1 MTDQY
6 NMDQYNKETSQIHAP
21 ADLIRRTKEAVR
33 AEEQRLAGEN
43 FKQHAV
49 TQPKH
54 SYAKVYKW
62 ALPVAAAIFCVV
74 LLNVGLLRFRKDMS
88 GSGSSSATTADSGA
102 DTTASGAASSG
113 AESNDM
119 GLQFEVEET
128 YEQAEEAADE
138 PVDDNSSAMDM
149 AEGVMLEAD
158 NGAYES
164 NSADAGGTGYAD
176 AAASAEDDVYEDAA
190 SKEMAE
196 EELGS
201 YIDSIYGSDLWIDE
215 VDEAPSFYGD
225 SKTEII
231 SIHGIKIYVAKDIDD
246 TWIAY
251 MRIDGE
257 QYVISGE
264 LTETDISRE
273 EFTEKAY
280 KLLNETTGRAE

>member
-33 AEEQRLAGEN
+33 AEEQRLAEERLQ
-43 FKQHAV
+43 QHDAV
-49 TQPKH
+49 QLKH

-88 GSGSSSATTADSGA
+88 GSGSSSAITT
-102 DTTASGAASSG
+102 DTASDTASGG
-113 AESNDM
+113 AESNGM
-119 GLQFEVEET
+119 GFQVEVEET
-128 YEQAEEAADE
+128 YEQAEEAAEE
-138 PVDDNSSAMDM
+138 PIDGSSSAMDM
-149 AEGVMLEAD
+149 SEAD

-176 AAASAEDDVYEDAA
+176 AAASVEDDVYEDAI
-190 SKEMAE
+190 SKEMGE
-196 EELGS
+196 EEQGG

-215 VDEAPSFYGD
+215 VDEAPTFCGD
-225 SKTEII
+225 SNTEVI
-231 SIHGIKIYVAKDIDD
+231 SVHGIKISVAKDTDD

-251 MRIDGE
+251 TRVGEE

-264 LTETDISRE
+264 LTEADISRE
-273 EFTEKAY
+273 EFIEKAY
-280 KLLNETTGRAE
+280 KLLNETIGRAE

>member
-1 MTDQY
+1 MMDQY

-54 SYAKVYKW
+54 SYAKVYRW
-62 ALPVAAAIFCVV
+62 AFPVAAAIFCVV

-88 GSGSSSATTADSGA
+88 GSGSSSAITADTSS
-102 DTTASGAASSG
+102 DTASGG
-113 AESNDM
+113 TESNDM
-119 GLQFEVEET
+119 GSQFESAAIYEE
-128 YEQAEEAADE
+128 AAEAADE
-138 PVDDNSSAMDM
+138 PVDDSSAMDM
-149 AEGVMLEAD
+149 SEAD

-164 NSADAGGTGYAD
+164 KYADAGGTGYTD
-176 AAASAEDDVYEDAA
+176 AAASAEDDVYEDAT

-196 EELGS
+196 EEQGS
-201 YIDSIYGSDLWIDE
+201 YIDSIYGSDLWIDQ

-225 SKTEII
+225 SGTEII
-231 SIHGIKIYVAKDIDD
+231 DINNIKIYVAKDIDD

-251 MRIDGE
+251 AQIGAE

-264 LTETDISRE
+264 LTEADISRE
-273 EFTEKAY
+273 EFIEKAY
-280 KLLNETTGRAE
+280 KLLNETIDSAE

>member
-49 TQPKH
+49 AQPKH

-62 ALPVAAAIFCVV
+62 ALPVAAAIFYVV

-102 DTTASGAASSG
+102 DTTASGAASGG
-113 AESNDM
+113 AELNDM

-128 YEQAEEAADE
+128 YEQAGEAADE
-138 PVDDNSSAMDM
+138 PVDGNSSAMDM
-149 AEGVMLEAD
+149 AEGVMSEAD

-251 MRIDGE
+251 TRIDGE